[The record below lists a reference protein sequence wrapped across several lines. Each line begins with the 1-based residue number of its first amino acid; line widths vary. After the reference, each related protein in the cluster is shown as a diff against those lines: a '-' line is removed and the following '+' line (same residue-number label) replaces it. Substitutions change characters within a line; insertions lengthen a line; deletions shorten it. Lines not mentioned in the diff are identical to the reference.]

1 MSTTDPRPRAAD
13 GTPGVPPELDRFD
26 RTERTVHWVTA
37 ALGLTCIATGAALYA
52 GPLSTLVGRRD
63 LMRTVHV
70 LAGLALPFPVVL
82 ALLLPR
88 RGAAFRADVRRL
100 DRFDAEDRRWLRRRT
115 HSSARPAK
123 FNAGQKLNAAFLA
136 ASGIV
141 LFATGIML
149 RWPQAFAVDLR
160 TGATF
165 VHDWFAIGVTIAVAG
180 HIAFALRDS
189 EARHGMVRGRVAA
202 RWARRTHPRWYEEV
216 TGRRADRLAGP
227 PDENPAEREPAR
239 R

>member
-1 MSTTDPRPRAAD
+1 
-13 GTPGVPPELDRFD
+13 
-26 RTERTVHWVTA
+26 VHWITA
-37 ALGLTCIATGAALYA
+37 VLGLTLIATGAALYA
-52 GPLSTLVGRRD
+52 GPISTLVGRRD

-88 RGAAFRADVRRL
+88 RGAALRADVRTL

-115 HSSARPAK
+115 HASARSGK
-123 FNAGQKLNAAFLA
+123 FNAGQKVNAAFLA

-149 RWPQAFAVDLR
+149 RWSHFFAVDLR

-165 VHDWFAIGVTIAVAG
+165 VHDWFAIGVAVAVTG
-180 HIAFALRDS
+180 HIAFSLRDRES
-189 EARHGMVRGRVAA
+189 RRGMLRGRVSA
-202 RWARRTHPRWYEEV
+202 RWARRTHPRWYEEA

-227 PDENPAEREPAR
+227 PDENPSGRDAAR